1 MYNLYVAEKRQ
12 QESDDKVKK
21 ANDYLKYRKKFKS
34 KKKLIIIF
42 YKILKNRTNSNN
54 VQKL

>member
-21 ANDYLKYRKKFKS
+21 TNDYLKYRKKFKS
-34 KKKLIIIF
+34 KKKIIFIF
-42 YKILKNRTNSNN
+42 YKIFIK
-54 VQKL
+54 

>member
-34 KKKLIIIF
+34 KKKLLLF
-42 YKILKNRTNSNN
+42 FTKYL
-54 VQKL
+54 

>member
-1 MYNLYVAEKRQ
+1 MYNIYVAEKRQ

>member
-1 MYNLYVAEKRQ
+1 MFNLYVDEKRK
-12 QESDDKVKK
+12 QENDDKVKK

-42 YKILKNRTNSNN
+42 LKILKNRTNSNN

>member
-34 KKKLIIIF
+34 KKKIITFYFKIF
-42 YKILKNRTNSNN
+42 IK
-54 VQKL
+54 